1 MSTRLPVDL
10 MSLKTCNVCHSRHV
24 MSTGKRVD
32 GSKPGIEGFFGTI
45 FGEDS
50 KATKALT
57 DATSSSPIQ
66 RTVTSIDAFIVS
78 QDITLGG
85 ISSLVSPPIAQSEQL
100 ASDREATDQRVDQRV
115 TFNKDAYLRLSAS
128 ASTSDQST
136 SVPFVCVCVCV
147 RVQRQ
152 PPTTPLRYPLFL
164 CVSLSLFFFLSLPFL
179 ATS

>member
-1 MSTRLPVDL
+1 
-10 MSLKTCNVCHSRHV
+10 

-152 PPTTPLRYPLFL
+152 PPTTPIRYPLFL

>member
-1 MSTRLPVDL
+1 
-10 MSLKTCNVCHSRHV
+10 

-164 CVSLSLFFFLSLPFL
+164 CLSLSFFLFLSLPFL